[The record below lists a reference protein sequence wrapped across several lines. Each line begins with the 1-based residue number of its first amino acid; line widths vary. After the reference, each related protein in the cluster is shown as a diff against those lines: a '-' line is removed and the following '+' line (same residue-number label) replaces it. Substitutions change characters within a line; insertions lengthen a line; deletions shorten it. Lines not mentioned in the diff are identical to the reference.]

1 MLKINNNEYNVLMSS
16 IKYVEAIYNLQKV
29 YSALVL
35 LDIQLNGNKGFI
47 SFYID
52 FFDENDI
59 KNIENKK
66 YRELPTELNSK
77 ISMIE
82 IYDTKNFIDFIDSE
96 INLEFGNIVNN
107 QIEMKLDIDDELIKL
122 EYKGLLGI
130 K

>member
-16 IKYVEAIYNLQKV
+16 IKYVEAIYNSQKV

>member
-1 MLKINNNEYNVLMSS
+1 M
-16 IKYVEAIYNLQKV
+16 IKK
-29 YSALVL
+29 
-35 LDIQLNGNKGFI
+35 
-47 SFYID
+47 
-52 FFDENDI
+52 
-59 KNIENKK
+59 
-66 YRELPTELNSK
+66 NSK

>member
-16 IKYVEAIYNLQKV
+16 IKYVEAIYNSQKV

-107 QIEMKLDIDDELIKL
+107 RIEMKLDIDDELIKL

>member
-16 IKYVEAIYNLQKV
+16 IKYVEAIYNSQKV

-77 ISMIE
+77 ISIIE

>member
-16 IKYVEAIYNLQKV
+16 IKYVEAIYNSQKV

-66 YRELPTELNSK
+66 YREVPTELNSK

-122 EYKGLLGI
+122 EYK
-130 K
+130 

>member
-1 MLKINNNEYNVLMSS
+1 MLKINNNEYNVLTSS
-16 IKYVEAIYNLQKV
+16 IKYVEAIYNSQKV

-35 LDIQLNGNKGFI
+35 LDIQLNGNKGYI

-82 IYDTKNFIDFIDSE
+82 IYDTQNFIDFIDSE

>member
-16 IKYVEAIYNLQKV
+16 IKYVEAIYNSQKV

-35 LDIQLNGNKGFI
+35 LDIQSNGNKGYI

-52 FFDENDI
+52 FFDEDDI

-82 IYDTKNFIDFIDSE
+82 IYDTQNFIDFIDSE

-107 QIEMKLDIDDELIKL
+107 QVEMKLDIDDELIKL

>member
-1 MLKINNNEYNVLMSS
+1 MLKINNNKYNVLMSS
-16 IKYVEAIYNLQKV
+16 IKYVEAIYNSQKV

>member
-1 MLKINNNEYNVLMSS
+1 M
-16 IKYVEAIYNLQKV
+16 
-29 YSALVL
+29 VL

>member
-1 MLKINNNEYNVLMSS
+1 MLKINNNKYNVLMSS
-16 IKYVEAIYNLQKV
+16 IKYVEAIYNSQKV

-35 LDIQLNGNKGFI
+35 LDIQLNGNRGFI